1 MLIAVILF
9 VALLCVG
16 MPVGMVI
23 AISSLSYFFTADF
36 LPVGIAFQKF
46 SAPTQSFPI
55 LATPLFFIGRQFA
68 EQIGCHRASA

>member
-46 SAPTQSFPI
+46 FCTHSIISYSGDATFFYWSAI
-55 LATPLFFIGRQFA
+55 
-68 EQIGCHRASA
+68 C